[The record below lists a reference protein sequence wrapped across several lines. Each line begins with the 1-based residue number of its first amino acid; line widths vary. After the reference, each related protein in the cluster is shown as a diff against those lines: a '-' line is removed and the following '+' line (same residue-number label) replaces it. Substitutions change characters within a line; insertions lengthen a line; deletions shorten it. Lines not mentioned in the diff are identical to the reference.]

1 MRLETSAMVATVRQE
16 LDQLPAPVGANFDVA
31 YESISGKLPD
41 DKLLEWVEVGRSISR
56 RAVRSWEAAS
66 ELFNA
71 SPAVQ
76 RHLPAGQF
84 VNWAKTGDSLCSE
97 APSLSVSFFKASPQ
111 AVERLRPR
119 YISDWAQACKSLYR
133 GTWKSSALAS
143 KLFESTPHLLEP
155 LSFEEF
161 RRHSEFL
168 CELSRRSYDMAGEAL
183 VASLELYPL
192 LGKDSGAFIGLANA
206 VAHHTWRHCPKLF
219 EAARATIIDLPS
231 SHRVSLLALVSR
243 LARDTATDS
252 PSVMRDGAR
261 AMSHVEAENRD
272 ALIDL
277 AHRAAG
283 HDAKASAAFLA
294 SVPQV
299 LERVTFQ
306 QMVQWHQHGLQQ
318 TSDNKDAAVPYFR
331 NESTTSHAQLDAL
344 SSSIELERVREII
357 RMYCRMLAGRD
368 IEVQASQQLVNK
380 KIGWFQGELP
390 TTEGTTIYLP
400 KVINRH
406 ASKDLNFGFFK
417 VISTHQTG
425 HIEFG
430 SFTFSFDRPSTLFE
444 DVRPELRGGRSS
456 VQAEDVAE
464 DSSANGE
471 ASDAAAVPMSRFF
484 DLFPDRKMA
493 LDIFT
498 ILESTRI
505 DSNVSRT
512 YRGLAV
518 LYGQVQEEALETR
531 PELTDLPAQETLIE
545 LMIRFSLGQSSE
557 LSAPSEHVDVAKR
570 LRALVGRMRT
580 DGALVEDAAE
590 ATIRACALISE
601 VANEMHDPED
611 FENLD
616 DDDEDESAGGEDD
629 EEPEDVQGL
638 IEMFVKSMVPGE
650 GVGDD
655 NAAEPDESEDS
666 EGQSDGGEMDYSSPQ
681 EIDYR
686 GEFKPE
692 LSQLLSQ
699 VQLVDGSDFAE
710 GEGEMTPLT
719 PEQLEEL
726 MKNSAELDMDSQE
739 GEAGDEVSPEL
750 AEMMEN
756 LLKEMQRRDPQGQS
770 QPSGP
775 MQHVDEDGG
784 PLTAQSADQFVYDEW
799 DFRANEYKPAW
810 CKVHEKPMNGG
821 DEQFY
826 RDTLVERAALLQ
838 MVKKQFELVMPEM
851 YRKQK
856 RLEDGE
862 ELDLDQTLEAIIDI
876 RAGATPDEKLYWR
889 RNKTERSV
897 AVAFLLDMS
906 ASTAEA
912 IEDAKKPND
921 EWGAPDDPVEYM
933 VWLRSR
939 RSDGN
944 RKSYKRIVDV
954 EKEGVVLLINALE
967 NLGDDYGIYGFSGY
981 GRENVEFYVIKEIDE
996 KFSVEIPRRIDRI
1009 APLHATR
1016 MGPSIRHAT
1025 TKLAN
1030 QESRSKFLFMISDG
1044 RPQDRGYSR
1053 EGVEKEYAVHDTRM
1067 AFQEAR
1073 QQGVVPFC
1081 LTVDKQGHDYLKFM
1095 MDDFNYEV
1103 LPDVSLLPQRLLML
1117 YRRLT
1122 T

>member
-1 MRLETSAMVATVRQE
+1 MALISTVRQE
-16 LDQLPAPVGANFDVA
+16 LSRLPAPVGANFDVA
-31 YESISGKLPD
+31 FEAISGKLPD

-84 VNWAKTGDSLCSE
+84 VNWAKTGDSLCAE

-206 VAHHTWRHCPKLF
+206 VAHHTWRHSPKLF
-219 EAARATIIDLPS
+219 EVARATIVELPS

-243 LARDTATDS
+243 LARDPSTNS

-306 QMVQWHQHGLQQ
+306 QMVQWHQHGLQH
-318 TSDNKDAAVPYFR
+318 TADNKDAAVPYFR
-331 NESTTSHAQLDAL
+331 NDSSTSHAQLDAL
-344 SSSIELERVREII
+344 SSSVELERVREII

-406 ASKDLNFGFFK
+406 PSKDLNFGFFK

-430 SFTFSFDRPSTLFE
+430 SFTFSFDRPSALFE
-444 DVRPELRGGRSS
+444 DVRPELRGSTGS
-456 VQAEDVAE
+456 VATRHVAG
-464 DSSANGE
+464 DHPGT
-471 ASDAAAVPMSRFF
+471 SDTADESTVPMSRFF

-493 LDIFT
+493 LDVFT

-505 DSNVSRT
+505 DSNVARA
-512 YRGLAV
+512 YKGLAV
-518 LYGQVQEEALETR
+518 LYEQVQAEALETR
-531 PELTDLPAQETLIE
+531 PALTDLPAQETLIE
-545 LMIRFSLGQSSE
+545 LMIRFSLGQSSD
-557 LSAPSEHVDVAKR
+557 LSAPGEHVEVAKR
-570 LRALVGRMRT
+570 LRSLVNKMRT
-580 DGALVEDAAE
+580 DGAMVEDAAE

-601 VANEMHDPED
+601 VANEMHDPNEFKD
-611 FENLD
+611 LD
-616 DDDEDESAGGEDD
+616 DDDEDESSGGEDE

-650 GVGDD
+650 GTGDD
-655 NAAEPDESEDS
+655 DNVGPEDS
-666 EGQSDGGEMDYSSPQ
+666 EDPDGQSEGGEMDYSSPQ

-699 VQLVDGSDFAE
+699 VQLVDGSEFGDEAD
-710 GEGEMTPLT
+710 EMTPLT
-719 PEQLEEL
+719 QEQLQEL
-726 MKNSAELDMDSQE
+726 MKNSAE
-739 GEAGDEVSPEL
+739 P
-750 AEMMEN
+750 
-756 LLKEMQRRDPQGQS
+756 
-770 QPSGP
+770 
-775 MQHVDEDGG
+775 
-784 PLTAQSADQFVYDEW
+784 
-799 DFRANEYKPAW
+799 
-810 CKVHEKPMNGG
+810 
-821 DEQFY
+821 
-826 RDTLVERAALLQ
+826 
-838 MVKKQFELVMPEM
+838 
-851 YRKQK
+851 
-856 RLEDGE
+856 
-862 ELDLDQTLEAIIDI
+862 
-876 RAGATPDEKLYWR
+876 
-889 RNKTERSV
+889 
-897 AVAFLLDMS
+897 
-906 ASTAEA
+906 
-912 IEDAKKPND
+912 
-921 EWGAPDDPVEYM
+921 
-933 VWLRSR
+933 
-939 RSDGN
+939 
-944 RKSYKRIVDV
+944 
-954 EKEGVVLLINALE
+954 
-967 NLGDDYGIYGFSGY
+967 
-981 GRENVEFYVIKEIDE
+981 
-996 KFSVEIPRRIDRI
+996 
-1009 APLHATR
+1009 
-1016 MGPSIRHAT
+1016 
-1025 TKLAN
+1025 
-1030 QESRSKFLFMISDG
+1030 
-1044 RPQDRGYSR
+1044 
-1053 EGVEKEYAVHDTRM
+1053 
-1067 AFQEAR
+1067 
-1073 QQGVVPFC
+1073 
-1081 LTVDKQGHDYLKFM
+1081 
-1095 MDDFNYEV
+1095 
-1103 LPDVSLLPQRLLML
+1103 
-1117 YRRLT
+1117 
-1122 T
+1122 

>member
-1 MRLETSAMVATVRQE
+1 MALISTVRQE
-16 LDQLPAPVGANFDVA
+16 LGLLPAPVGANFDTA
-31 YESISGKLPD
+31 FEAISGKLPD
-41 DKLLEWVEVGRSISR
+41 DKLLEWVEVGRAISR

-71 SPAVQ
+71 TPAVQ

-84 VNWAKTGDSLCSE
+84 VNWAKTGDSLCAE
-97 APSLSVSFFKASPQ
+97 TPSLSVSFFKASPQ

-143 KLFESTPHLLEP
+143 KLFESTPHLLQP

-161 RRHSEFL
+161 RRHAEFL

-206 VAHHTWRHCPKLF
+206 VAHHTWRHSPKLF
-219 EAARATIIDLPS
+219 EVARATIVDLPS

-243 LARDTATDS
+243 LARDPSTDS

-261 AMSHVEAENRD
+261 AMSLVEAENRD

-283 HDAKASAAFLA
+283 LDAKASAAFLA
-294 SVPQV
+294 TVPQV

-306 QMVQWHQHGLQQ
+306 QMTQWHQHGMQH
-318 TSDNKDAAVPYFR
+318 TADNKDAAIPYFR
-331 NESTTSHAQLDAL
+331 DDSTTSHVQLDAL
-344 SSSIELERVREII
+344 SSSVELERVREII

-400 KVINRH
+400 KVINRRP
-406 ASKDLNFGFFK
+406 SKDMNFGFFK

-430 SFTFSFDRPSTLFE
+430 SFTFSFDRPSMLFV
-444 DVRPELRGGRSS
+444 DVRPELSGSTEVVATRHINGGSTDTS
-456 VQAEDVAE
+456 NTQDE
-464 DSSANGE
+464 S
-471 ASDAAAVPMSRFF
+471 AVPMSRFF

-505 DSNVSRT
+505 DSNVARA

-518 LYGQVQEEALETR
+518 LYDQVQAEALETR

-557 LSAPSEHVDVAKR
+557 LSAPGEHVDVAKR
-570 LRALVGRMRT
+570 LRSLVNKMRIE
-580 DGALVEDAAE
+580 GAIVEDAAE

-601 VANEMHDPED
+601 VANEMHDPNEFKD
-611 FENLD
+611 LD
-616 DDDEDESAGGEDD
+616 DDDEDESTGGEDE

-650 GVGDD
+650 DAGEGNATDTDD
-655 NAAEPDESEDS
+655 TEDS
-666 EGQSDGGEMDYSSPQ
+666 DGHSEGGEMDYSSPQ

-699 VQLVDGSDFAE
+699 VQLVDASDFDDDAA
-710 GEGEMTPLT
+710 EMTPLT
-719 PEQLEEL
+719 PEQLKEM
-726 MKNSAELDMDSQE
+726 MKNSAELEMDSQE
-739 GEAGDEVSPEL
+739 GDGSEEVSPEL

-756 LLKEMQRRDPQGQS
+756 LLKEMQRRDPQAQS

-784 PLTAQSADQFVYDEW
+784 PLSPQSDDQFVYDEW
-799 DFRANEYKPAW
+799 DFRANEYKRAW
-810 CKVHEKPMNGG
+810 CKVHEKPMNVG

-862 ELDLDQTLEAIIDI
+862 ELDLDQTLEALIDI

-933 VWLRSR
+933 IWLRSR

-981 GRENVEFYVIKEIDE
+981 GRQNVEFFVIKEIDE

-1073 QQGVVPFC
+1073 QQGIVPFC

>member
-1 MRLETSAMVATVRQE
+1 MALISTVRQE
-16 LDQLPAPVGANFDVA
+16 LSRLPAPVGANFDVA
-31 YESISGKLPD
+31 FEAISGKLPD

-84 VNWAKTGDSLCSE
+84 VNWAKTGDSLCAE

-206 VAHHTWRHCPKLF
+206 VAHHTWRHSPKLF
-219 EAARATIIDLPS
+219 EVARATIVELPS

-243 LARDTATDS
+243 LARDPSTNS

-306 QMVQWHQHGLQQ
+306 QMVQWHQHGLQH
-318 TSDNKDAAVPYFR
+318 TADNKDAAVPYFR
-331 NESTTSHAQLDAL
+331 NDSSTSHAQLDAL
-344 SSSIELERVREII
+344 SSSVELERVREII

-406 ASKDLNFGFFK
+406 PSKDLNFGFFK

-430 SFTFSFDRPSTLFE
+430 SFTFSFDRPSSLFE
-444 DVRPELRGGRSS
+444 DVRPELHGSAGS
-456 VQAEDVAE
+456 VATRHVDG
-464 DSSANGE
+464 DHPGT
-471 ASDAAAVPMSRFF
+471 SDTADESTVPMSRFF

-493 LDIFT
+493 LDVFT

-505 DSNVSRT
+505 DSNVARA

-518 LYGQVQEEALETR
+518 LYEQVQAEALETR
-531 PELTDLPAQETLIE
+531 PELMDLPAQETLIE
-545 LMIRFSLGQSSE
+545 LMIRFSLGQSSD
-557 LSAPSEHVDVAKR
+557 LSAPGEHVEVAKR
-570 LRALVGRMRT
+570 LRSLVNKMRT
-580 DGALVEDAAE
+580 DGAMVEDAAE

-601 VANEMHDPED
+601 VANEMHDPNEFKD
-611 FENLD
+611 LD
-616 DDDEDESAGGEDD
+616 DDDEDASSGGEGE

-650 GVGDD
+650 GTGDD
-655 NAAEPDESEDS
+655 DTVGPEDS
-666 EGQSDGGEMDYSSPQ
+666 EDPDGQSEGGEMDYSSPQ

-699 VQLVDGSDFAE
+699 VQLVDGSEFGDE
-710 GEGEMTPLT
+710 TGEMTPLT

-726 MKNSAELDMDSQE
+726 MKNSAELEMDSQE
-739 GEAGDEVSPEL
+739 GEGGEEMSPEL

-756 LLKEMQRRDPQGQS
+756 LLKEMQRRDPQAQS

-784 PLTAQSADQFVYDEW
+784 PLSPQSDDQFVYDEW
-799 DFRANEYKPAW
+799 DFRANEYKRAW
-810 CKVHEKPMNGG
+810 CKVHEKPMNVG

-862 ELDLDQTLEAIIDI
+862 ELDLDQTLEALIDI

-933 VWLRSR
+933 IWLRSR

-981 GRENVEFYVIKEIDE
+981 GRENVEFFVIKEIDE
-996 KFSVEIPRRIDRI
+996 KFTVEIPRRIDRI

-1073 QQGVVPFC
+1073 QQGIVPFC